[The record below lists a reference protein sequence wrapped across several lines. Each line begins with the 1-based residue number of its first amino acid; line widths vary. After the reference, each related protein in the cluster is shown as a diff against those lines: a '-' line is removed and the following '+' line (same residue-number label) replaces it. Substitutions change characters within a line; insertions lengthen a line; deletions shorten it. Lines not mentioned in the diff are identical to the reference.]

1 MVWSNVLDVI
11 RGTLFLLAH
20 WCGGSYGSAI
30 LIGSA
35 AVRIAL
41 LPLTLPGARRRVRQ
55 ERTLASLAPRL
66 EQIKTRYATQP
77 ARVLAE
83 TRKLHAAHGVSAL
96 DRRSLIDGFVQ
107 MPPAMALYSAIRG
120 LASRAG
126 GFMWIADLTKPD
138 GWLAALA
145 AGVAAGIAWISVL
158 SPEGKTA
165 AHVVPA
171 LITGVITLLVLTH
184 LSAGVALYSIA
195 NSVVAGAERQI
206 ALRSPDSR

>member
-1 MVWSNVLDVI
+1 MIWPNVLDVI

-20 WCGGSYGSAI
+20 WCGGSFGSAI

-41 LPLTLPGARRRVRQ
+41 LPLTLAGARRRVRQ
-55 ERTLASLAPRL
+55 ERILASLAPRL

-83 TRKLHAAHGVSAL
+83 TRKLQAAHGLSAL
-96 DRRSLIDGFVQ
+96 DRRSLVDGLVQ

-120 LASRAG
+120 LAARPG
-126 GFMWIADLTKPD
+126 GFMWITDLTKPD
-138 GWLAALA
+138 RWLAALA
-145 AGVAAGIAWISVL
+145 AGVAAAIAWISVL
-158 SPEGKTA
+158 SPEGKTV
-165 AHVVPA
+165 AHVLPA

-184 LSAGVALYSIA
+184 LSAGLALYSIA
-195 NSVVAGAERQI
+195 NSVIAGAERQI
-206 ALRSPDSR
+206 ALRSPDAR